1 MNTVSPGR
9 LLFRRRLHTALG
21 TVAVTVTAVT
31 SIVIGARAIG
41 VTPPADDLPI
51 SCPVAGEGVQQIPEG
66 PDLDPLLIPRRPV
79 TVRSVPDVAQCVSV
93 ADNADSSYPR
103 AVSLSPK
110 A

>member
-9 LLFRRRLHTALG
+9 LQYRRRLHTALG

-31 SIVIGARAIG
+31 AIAIGARVIG
-41 VTPPADDLPI
+41 VTPPADDI
-51 SCPVAGEGVQQIPEG
+51 SMSCRVTGEGVQQIPEG
-66 PDLDPLLIPRRPV
+66 PNLDPLLTPRRPV
-79 TVRSVPDVAQCVSV
+79 TVRSVPDVAQCGSV

-103 AVSLSPK
+103 VVFSSPK